1 VTYPLVTRTDRAPQ
15 PARKTT
21 YASEVDI
28 KTEIRDF
35 VTSRRARITPEEV
48 GITSFGQRRVPGLR
62 REEVATLAGLSIE
75 YYNRLERGNL
85 GGASETVLDAL
96 ADALRLDDAE
106 RAHLFDLARA
116 SQPASRKPTRR
127 ATTSNVRPTVQWM
140 LDSMTNAAAFAS
152 NGQLDVLS
160 ANQLGRALY
169 APMFRDGP
177 QSANWARFVFLNR
190 GAHEIYTDW
199 DRAAKETVALLR
211 LQAGSNPNDRALTD
225 LIGELATQ
233 SEEFRVLWAAHNV
246 RLHTKGVKR
255 LNHPIVGELELH
267 YDRLDLMADRLML
280 FVYTAG
286 RERGRQSR
294 CSCLRAGPRQRQR
307 VSLRAIR
314 PLAAPAP
321 IHASARKEHA

>member
-1 VTYPLVTRTDRAPQ
+1 MPRPLITRTNRAPQ

-21 YASEVDI
+21 YSSSVDI

-35 VTSRRARITPEEV
+35 LTSRRARITPEDA
-48 GITSFGQRRVPGLR
+48 GLRSYGQRRVPGLR

-85 GGASETVLDAL
+85 GGASETVLHAL
-96 ADALRLDDAE
+96 ADALRLDEAE

-116 SQPASRKPTRR
+116 SQPTSRNRRR
-127 ATTSNVRPTVQWM
+127 ARTSNVRPTVQWM
-140 LDSMTNAAAFAS
+140 LDSMTAAAAFAS
-152 NGQLDVLS
+152 NGCLDVLS

-177 QSANWARFVFLNR
+177 KSANWARFVFLNG
-190 GAHEIYTDW
+190 GAHELYTDW

-211 LQAGSNPNDRALTD
+211 LQVGGNPHDRGLTD

-233 SEEFRVLWAAHNV
+233 SDEFRVLWAAHNV
-246 RLHTKGVKR
+246 RLHTKGVKT

-267 YDRLDLMADRLML
+267 YDRLDLTADQLML
-280 FVYTAG
+280 FVYTSEPGSRSAESLNLLASWAASEAEDPA
-286 RERGRQSR
+286 RSDPRSRGTRSD
-294 CSCLRAGPRQRQR
+294 PR
-307 VSLRAIR
+307 
-314 PLAAPAP
+314 
-321 IHASARKEHA
+321 

>member
-1 VTYPLVTRTDRAPQ
+1 MTYPLVTRTDRAPQ
-15 PARKTT
+15 PAQKTA
-21 YASEVDI
+21 YASTVEI

-35 VTSRRARITPEEV
+35 LTSRRARITPEDV
-48 GITSFGQRRVPGLR
+48 GITSYGQRRVPGLR
-62 REEVATLAGLSIE
+62 RQEVATLAGLSIE

-116 SQPASRKPTRR
+116 SQPASRKARR

-140 LDSMTNAAAFAS
+140 LDSMTSAAAFAS
-152 NGQLDVLS
+152 NGHLDVLS

-190 GAHEIYTDW
+190 DAHEIYTDW

-211 LQAGSNPNDRALTD
+211 LQAGANPHDRALTD
-225 LIGELATQ
+225 LIGELATK

-267 YDRLDLMADRLML
+267 YDRLDLTADHLML
-280 FVYTAG
+280 FVYTAEPG
-286 RERGRQSR
+286 TRSAESLALLASWAASEAEGLTRSDPPARRARTDRG
-294 CSCLRAGPRQRQR
+294 
-307 VSLRAIR
+307 
-314 PLAAPAP
+314 
-321 IHASARKEHA
+321 

>member
-1 VTYPLVTRTDRAPQ
+1 MTYPLVTRTDRAPQ
-15 PARKTT
+15 PGRKTT
-21 YASEVDI
+21 YASDVDI

-35 VTSRRARITPEEV
+35 LRSRRARITPEDV
-48 GITSFGQRRVPGLR
+48 GLTSFGQRRVPGLR
-62 REEVATLAGLSIE
+62 REEVSTLAGLSIE

-96 ADALRLDDAE
+96 ADALRLDEAE
-106 RAHLFDLARA
+106 RAHLFDLARV
-116 SQPASRKPTRR
+116 SQPAARRARR

-140 LDSMTNAAAFAS
+140 LDSMTTAAAFAS
-152 NGQLDVLS
+152 NGHLDVLS

-190 GAHEIYTDW
+190 DAHEIYTDW
-199 DRAAKETVALLR
+199 ERAAKETVALLR
-211 LQAGSNPNDRALTD
+211 LQAGGNPHDRALTD
-225 LIGELATQ
+225 LIGELATK

-267 YDRLDLMADRLML
+267 YDRLDLTADRLML
-280 FVYTAG
+280 FVHTAEPG
-286 RERGRQSR
+286 TRSADSLQLLASWAASDAEGLTPSEPPAR
-294 CSCLRAGPRQRQR
+294 RARSDPR
-307 VSLRAIR
+307 
-314 PLAAPAP
+314 
-321 IHASARKEHA
+321 